1 MSESAVSQAAASQ
14 PAVSKKQQ
22 KKRRGWPEE
31 PQPLPSPVVDNHAH
45 LPVLDDDGAPV
56 DEFDVALPPGE
67 APLTTAEQ
75 VARAA
80 RTGVARILTV
90 GCDVPSLAGSVALAH
105 AHPEIAA
112 ALAIHPNEAPLHA
125 DVREIAP
132 DGLDPAVRDHHA
144 LSLDDAIARVA
155 ELARDE
161 RVVAVGETGLDF
173 FRTGDEGRDHQLRAF
188 REHIALA
195 KELGK
200 ALQIHDRE
208 AHAEVVETL
217 LADGAPERVVF
228 HCFSGDVDLARTCA
242 EHGWYASFAG
252 PVTFK
257 SNDALRAALRELPPE
272 LVLVET
278 DAPYLTPAPY
288 RGHPNA
294 SYVMP
299 ITVRTIAEQLG
310 LELGAACERLTA
322 NTDTVYGTW

>member
-1 MSESAVSQAAASQ
+1 M
-14 PAVSKKQQ
+14 SKKQQ

-31 PQPLPSPVVDNHAH
+31 PEALPLPVVDNHAH

-67 APLTTAEQ
+67 EPLTTAEQ
-75 VARAA
+75 VARAT
-80 RTGVARILTV
+80 RVGVARILTV
-90 GCDVPSLAGSVALAH
+90 GCDVPSLAGSVALAR
-105 AHPEIAA
+105 AHREIAA

-125 DVREIAP
+125 GVREIAP
-132 DGLDPAVRDHHA
+132 DGLDPAVREHHA

-173 FRTGDEGRDHQLRAF
+173 FRTGEEGRGHQLRAF

-200 ALQIHDRE
+200 PLQIHDRE
-208 AHAEVVETL
+208 AHDEVVRTL
-217 LADGAPERVVF
+217 LADGAPDRVVF
-228 HCFSGDVDLARTCA
+228 HCFSGDVELARTCA
-242 EHGWYASFAG
+242 ERGWYASFAG
-252 PVTFK
+252 PVTFR

-278 DAPYLTPAPY
+278 DAPYLTPAPF

-299 ITVRTIAEQLG
+299 LTVRTVAEQLR
-310 LELGAACERLTA
+310 LDLAETCERLTA
-322 NTDTVYGTW
+322 STDAVYGAW